1 MFIDNYFNTTIWSEQ
16 KPEFVKSLNKA
27 SNKYIK
33 DARTR
38 EKKFIKEHGD
48 FGRSYHSTPLTMDN
62 DFLDFRNYIGQ
73 KSWEYL
79 DHQGYDMQQYTT
91 MFSEMWVQEFAKK
104 GGGHHSAHV
113 HWNQHVS
120 GFYFLKCSDK
130 TSYPVF
136 HEPRTGA
143 RATKLKMKDQK
154 GVWGGSELIHFKPT
168 PGTLIIF
175 PGFLEHEFSVDFG
188 LYIGIYKPCRKKW
201 LKMFKKKKYTVIRQ
215 AISKDLAAF
224 VANYFMMQK
233 QVYDTCRAQ
242 RYISPFENIIG
253 HYEGR
258 DEQIPETYSQ
268 YSNIAMETL
277 MLKCQ
282 PKMEE
287 VTGLKLYPA
296 YTYARIYKKGDIL
309 KRHKDRF
316 SCEISTTM
324 NLGGDDWPIYLEPS
338 GKEGMKGIKVD
349 LKPGDMLVYSGCE
362 LEHWRNKFRGKECVQ
377 VFLHY
382 NNRKT
387 PGARDN
393 MFDKRPHLGLPSWF
407 KR

>member
-1 MFIDNYFNTTIWSEQ
+1 
-16 KPEFVKSLNKA
+16 
-27 SNKYIK
+27 
-33 DARTR
+33 
-38 EKKFIKEHGD
+38 
-48 FGRSYHSTPLTMDN
+48 
-62 DFLDFRNYIGQ
+62 
-73 KSWEYL
+73 
-79 DHQGYDMQQYTT
+79 
-91 MFSEMWVQEFAKK
+91 
-104 GGGHHSAHV
+104 
-113 HWNQHVS
+113 
-120 GFYFLKCSDK
+120 
-130 TSYPVF
+130 
-136 HEPRTGA
+136 
-143 RATKLKMKDQK
+143 
-154 GVWGGSELIHFKPT
+154 
-168 PGTLIIF
+168 
-175 PGFLEHEFSVDFG
+175 
-188 LYIGIYKPCRKKW
+188 
-201 LKMFKKKKYTVIRQ
+201 MFKKKKYTVIRQ

-224 VANYFMMQK
+224 VAHYFLMQK
-233 QVYDTCRAQ
+233 QVYDTCKNA

-253 HYEGR
+253 HYEGQ
-258 DEQIPETYSQ
+258 DEQIPHTYSQ

-309 KRHKDRF
+309 KRHTDRF

-324 NLGGDDWPIYLEPS
+324 NLGGDDWPIYLSPNENVGAPD
-338 GKEGMKGIKVD
+338 GKNITPASNAKGIKVD

-362 LEHWRNKFRGKECVQ
+362 LEHWRNKFKGKECVQ

-387 PGARDN
+387 PGAKDN

>member
-1 MFIDNYFNTTIWSEQ
+1 MS
-16 KPEFVKSLNKA
+16 
-27 SNKYIK
+27 
-33 DARTR
+33 
-38 EKKFIKEHGD
+38 
-48 FGRSYHSTPLTMDN
+48 
-62 DFLDFRNYIGQ
+62 
-73 KSWEYL
+73 
-79 DHQGYDMQQYTT
+79 
-91 MFSEMWVQEFAKK
+91 
-104 GGGHHSAHV
+104 
-113 HWNQHVS
+113 
-120 GFYFLKCSDK
+120 
-130 TSYPVF
+130 
-136 HEPRTGA
+136 
-143 RATKLKMKDQK
+143 
-154 GVWGGSELIHFKPT
+154 
-168 PGTLIIF
+168 
-175 PGFLEHEFSVDFG
+175 
-188 LYIGIYKPCRKKW
+188 
-201 LKMFKKKKYTVIRQ
+201 FKKNKYTVIRQ
-215 AISKDLAAF
+215 AISKDLATF

-233 QVYDTCRAQ
+233 QVYDTCRNA

-253 HYEGR
+253 HYEGK

-282 PKMEE
+282 PEMEK

-296 YTYARIYKKGDIL
+296 YTYARIYKKGDEL

-324 NLGGDDWPIYLEPS
+324 NLAGDDWPIYLEPS
-338 GKEGMKGIKVD
+338 GETGKKGIKVD
-349 LKPGDMLVYSGCE
+349 LKQGDMLVYSGCE

-387 PGARDN
+387 VGAKDN